1 MALLWAP
8 PYQTVINSNTE
19 SPALISGAA
28 LYFYVAGTTTQ
39 LTVYSDSDLETPH
52 AWPVE
57 ADSSGRFPP
66 IYMPVGDY
74 KVVLKDDVGGTTLWT
89 ADNVPGT
96 AAEAAD
102 LTSAIP
108 DTPVLSKVADYT
120 IAASDAG
127 SVVNCNPTGAAFT
140 VTLLSAVTAGD
151 GFRITIRHVGTANQ
165 VKLVTSSTQTIS
177 SPSTGNTKTS
187 LSLTGYGESVTFV
200 SDGANWHID
209 TRVDPLIDTTTGVI
223 RIVDRITGAPG
234 SPVAGDRYI
243 VTSAYSTYSIGDI
256 VEFTGQTSTYNK
268 YTPPAD
274 CGWLAYVQDED
285 ETYQYQTS
293 AWSQLITN
301 PATQAEQETGTSV
314 AKAVTPGRQQF
325 HPSAAKTWATFD
337 SAGSASSSYNLTS
350 ITDTGTGNLTANIG
364 TDFSSANWTPSI
376 AGHFGGSF
384 AALFIHVATKAAG
397 TLQFL
402 SNNSSPSG
410 QDITNY
416 NFAGF
421 GDQ

>member
-28 LYFYVAGTTTQ
+28 LYFYEAGTTTQ

-52 AWPVE
+52 SWPVE

-66 IYMPVGDY
+66 IYLPVGDY

-89 ADNVPGT
+89 ADDVPGT
-96 AAEAAD
+96 PAEAAD
-102 LTSAIP
+102 LTSARP
-108 DTPVLSKVADYT
+108 STPVLSKVADYT
-120 IAASDAG
+120 IQASDIG
-127 SVVNCNPTGAAFT
+127 SIVNCNPTGASFT
-140 VTLLSAVTAGD
+140 ITLLSAVTAGD
-151 GFRITIRHVGTANQ
+151 GFPITIRHVGTANQ

-177 SPSTGNTKTS
+177 SPSTGSTKTS

-234 SPVAGDRYI
+234 SPVAGGRYI
-243 VTSAYSTYSIGDI
+243 VTSAYSTFSVGDI

-301 PATQAEQETGTSV
+301 PASQAEQETGTSV
-314 AKAVTPGRQQF
+314 LKAVTPGRQHY
-325 HPSAAKTWATFD
+325 HPSAVKTWGAF
-337 SAGSASSSYNLTS
+337 SAAGTIAASFNTTS
-350 ITDTGTGNLTANIG
+350 ITDTGTGNLTVNIG
-364 TDFSSANWTPSI
+364 TDFSSANYGANVS
-376 AGHFGGSF
+376 HVQGSF
-384 AALFIHVATKAAG
+384 AALHSFIGSKGAG
-397 TLQFL
+397 TLQIL
-402 SNNSSPSG
+402 SNNSSATG
-410 QDITNY
+410 QDMTEYNY
-416 NFAGF
+416 AAY